1 MLSKCSMVVKKVG
14 QFILSAAWRNKVKN
28 AVAQR
33 LGSSLFFWR
42 KRCQSQIFHAWTS
55 NRSWTYVTKL
65 IRDCVSIAS
74 SCKSSWR
81 GLPCLE
87 AREFHAGEPAEA
99 HYGERK
105 SRRNTVVRQV
115 KLGLAVAQNLVG

>member
-1 MLSKCSMVVKKVG
+1 MLSKCLMVVKKVG
-14 QFILSAAWRNKVKN
+14 QFILFAAWRNKVKN

-33 LGSSLFFWR
+33 LGAGATCLFF
-42 KRCQSQIFHAWTS
+42 CQSQIFHAWTS

-81 GLPCLE
+81 GLPCLA
-87 AREFHAGEPAEA
+87 ARGFHAGEPAKA

-115 KLGLAVAQNLVG
+115 KLGLAVAQNLA